1 MAPITMPSPSPRKL
15 QKATLNFESSDQDIP
30 AASWLLILRS
40 LLSLRIG
47 PANSN
52 LRSLLARLQMASD
65 GFVKRDAAVEAIP
78 LAVRDLPVESMQSI
92 AVKGMLEEFSNQSR
106 LIRPS
111 GKSLLN
117 SLVKVPCRSKHP
129 RKVASNRWSPTCAGG
144 DHQQ

>member
-1 MAPITMPSPSPRKL
+1 MAPITMPNPSPRKL
-15 QKATLNFESSDQDIP
+15 QKANLNFESSDQDIP

-65 GFVKRDAAVEAIP
+65 GFVKRDAAVEATP

-92 AVKGMLEEFSNQSR
+92 AVKGMLE
-106 LIRPS
+106 
-111 GKSLLN
+111 
-117 SLVKVPCRSKHP
+117 
-129 RKVASNRWSPTCAGG
+129 
-144 DHQQ
+144 